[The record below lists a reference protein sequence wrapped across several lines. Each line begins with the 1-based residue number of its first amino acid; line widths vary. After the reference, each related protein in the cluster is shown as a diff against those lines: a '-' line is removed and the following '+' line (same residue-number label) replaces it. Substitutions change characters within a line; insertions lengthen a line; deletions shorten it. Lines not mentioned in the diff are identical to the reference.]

1 MRGSQ
6 KLPVYKAG
14 TQLVSHLYQTTKKA
28 PRELRYTLVHRLL
41 SEAVEALVDVDEAN
55 RLFDPK
61 ERLLCLRNLQKRIV
75 RIGVLLAT
83 AFEQRCLSTGAMAL
97 CIQTVDT
104 FDAQLTGWAK
114 QTEKKSV
121 SVGSLEPEVSM

>member
-6 KLPVYKAG
+6 NLPLYKAG

-28 PRELRYTLVHRLL
+28 PRELRYTLVQRLL

-55 RLFDPK
+55 RTFEPS

-75 RIGVLLAT
+75 RIGVLLTT

-97 CIQTVDT
+97 CVQTVDA

-121 SVGSLEPEVSM
+121 SIGSLEPGVST